1 MTSAFARR
9 MIGEAFMTQW
19 SATPKILFQI
29 LDAHLHWRNVM
40 FVKKIEKPATLH
52 AKHLCRLTLRKPSF
66 LKPLEHGCN
75 EQFATN
81 LAGIFSQ
88 DTKRV
93 IRKFDCHRLHAS
105 KLLEFLL

>member
-1 MTSAFARR
+1 
-9 MIGEAFMTQW
+9 MTQW

-29 LDAHLHWRNVM
+29 LDAHLHRRNVM
-40 FVKKIEKPATLH
+40 FVKKIEKLATLH
-52 AKHLCRLTLRKPSF
+52 AKHVCRLTLRKPTF

-75 EQFATN
+75 EHVATN

-93 IRKFDCHRLHAS
+93 IRNFDCHRLHAS

>member
-19 SATPKILFQI
+19 SATPEIPFQV
-29 LDAHLHWRNVM
+29 LDAHLHRRNVM
-40 FVKKIEKPATLH
+40 FVKEIEKLAAFH
-52 AKHLCRLTLRKPSF
+52 AKHFCRLTLRKPTF

-75 EQFATN
+75 EHVATD
-81 LAGIFSQ
+81 LVGILSQ

-93 IRKFDCHRLHAS
+93 IGKFDCHRLH
-105 KLLEFLL
+105 